1 MGNGPIFEWI
11 PGNIILEVH
20 EDKEV
25 FDNVINDLQHQN
37 NYEDDSEYVPDDSDG
52 DDDILGSWEVEYA
65 AMDEE

>member
-52 DDDILGSWEVEYA
+52 DDDSLGSWEVEYA
-65 AMDEE
+65 AMDKE